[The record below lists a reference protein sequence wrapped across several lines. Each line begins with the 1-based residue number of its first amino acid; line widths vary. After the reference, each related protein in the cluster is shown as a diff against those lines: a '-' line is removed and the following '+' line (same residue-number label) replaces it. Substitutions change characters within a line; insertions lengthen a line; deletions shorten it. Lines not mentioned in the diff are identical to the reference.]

1 MNITVKYGV
10 SELIRGLRDG
20 DCELPDGST
29 VGELI
34 EKSASDSG
42 TELSESVKNSIVFLV
57 NGKPA
62 KWETVLSEGD
72 SVRVL
77 YKIIGG

>member
-1 MNITVKYGV
+1 MNVTVKYGV
-10 SELIRGLRDG
+10 SELIKGLRDG
-20 DCELPDGST
+20 ECELPDGST
-29 VGELI
+29 AGELMV
-34 EKSASDSG
+34 KSASESG
-42 TELSESVKNSIVFLV
+42 AELSESLKNSIVFLV

-62 KWETVLSEGD
+62 KWETVLYEGD